1 MIRSNFRG
9 TREISGDFRAQTAA
23 NRLGAQR
30 IEALVAQY
38 GAATLAHYLDELLRY
53 TERRTR
59 AAFAEFPDGRFA
71 ADMLMDGDGVTDEPV
86 KLAATVTIEQGRV
99 SVDLTGC
106 DDQRKSPTNATSSQ
120 TYSGVVYV
128 LKCLIDPDIPVNDG
142 FYRLIDIRSR
152 PGSVVHAQHPAAVA
166 AGWEIAMQLC
176 DLLFKALAPALP
188 DRVVAGTKGCVC
200 NIAFGGVNPATGEYF
215 TYYETIA
222 GGYGATLT
230 TDGMDAV
237 QAHFQN
243 TENAPVEETE
253 ANYPVRILCYALI
266 ENSEGGGRHRGGL
279 GVRRDYTFPG
289 HEPSFSI
296 LSDKAKYAPWGLFGG
311 GSARPA
317 KYILNPDTKAA
328 RELPSKITFQL
339 GARRRGERADAGR
352 EGGPPLPFER
362 DPSLVAADVAQGK
375 ISAKRARAVYG
386 VVVDPATQALD
397 APATAKARAR
407 TVPMRARAKTP
418 GRPTNATRGKV
429 ISVTAW
435 RVGIDIGG
443 TFTDAALVDS
453 ETGQVRVVKVL
464 TTPEDPARGFMTAL
478 ERGLAECG
486 AGGRDVAAVVHAT
499 TVATNAIIEGKT
511 ARVGMLVTRGFRD
524 ILEIGRQIRSRLYDV
539 HLQKP
544 APLVPRRWSLEV
556 SERLDAEGRVLEPL
570 DVGEVRA
577 AVRRL
582 RDERVEAVVICF
594 LHSYLNPAHER
605 AAAAIVREEMPDTWL
620 SVSSEVCPE
629 FREYLR
635 GSTAA
640 VNAAVMPIV
649 SRYIDA
655 LESRLAA
662 LGATAPFYV
671 MQSNGGVMTSASAKE
686 RPVYMVE
693 SGPAAGVIAAGA
705 VAAPYRYAN
714 VLSFDM
720 GGTTAKVGLIQDGR
734 LRLSTEMEVGAQAV
748 TPLGEGRGGGYP
760 VRTPVIDL
768 VEVGAGG
775 GSEAWIDA
783 GGALRVGPRSAGAR
797 PGPACYGLGGA
808 TPTITDA
815 NLALGRLDPA
825 FFLGGEMTLDAGA
838 ARRAIASGWPRP
850 SASIRSPRPAASW
863 RSPTPT

>member
-1 MIRSNFRG
+1 M
-9 TREISGDFRAQTAA
+9 
-23 NRLGAQR
+23 
-30 IEALVAQY
+30 
-38 GAATLAHYLDELLRY
+38 
-53 TERRTR
+53 
-59 AAFAEFPDGRFA
+59 
-71 ADMLMDGDGVTDEPV
+71 
-86 KLAATVTIEQGRV
+86 
-99 SVDLTGC
+99 TG
-106 DDQRKSPTNATSSQ
+106 
-120 TYSGVVYV
+120 
-128 LKCLIDPDIPVNDG
+128 
-142 FYRLIDIRSR
+142 
-152 PGSVVHAQHPAAVA
+152 
-166 AGWEIAMQLC
+166 
-176 DLLFKALAPALP
+176 
-188 DRVVAGTKGCVC
+188 
-200 NIAFGGVNPATGEYF
+200 
-215 TYYETIA
+215 
-222 GGYGATLT
+222 
-230 TDGMDAV
+230 
-237 QAHFQN
+237 
-243 TENAPVEETE
+243 
-253 ANYPVRILCYALI
+253 
-266 ENSEGGGRHRGGL
+266 
-279 GVRRDYTFPG
+279 
-289 HEPSFSI
+289 
-296 LSDKAKYAPWGLFGG
+296 
-311 GSARPA
+311 
-317 KYILNPDTKAA
+317 
-328 RELPSKITFQL
+328 
-339 GARRRGERADAGR
+339 
-352 EGGPPLPFER
+352 
-362 DPSLVAADVAQGK
+362 
-375 ISAKRARAVYG
+375 
-386 VVVDPATQALD
+386 
-397 APATAKARAR
+397 
-407 TVPMRARAKTP
+407 
-418 GRPTNATRGKV
+418 
-429 ISVTAW
+429 W

-443 TFTDAALVDS
+443 TFTDAALVDG

-464 TTPEDPARGFMTAL
+464 TTPEDPALGFMAAL

-556 SERLDAEGRVLEPL
+556 GERLDADGAVLEPL
-570 DVGEVRA
+570 DEREVRA

-582 RDERVEAVVICF
+582 RAEAVEAVVICF
-594 LHSYLNPAHER
+594 LHSYLNPVHER
-605 AAAAIVREEMPDTWL
+605 AAAAIVRKEMPEAWL

-649 SRYIDA
+649 SRYVDA

-797 PGPACYGLGGA
+797 PGPACYGLGGT

-815 NLALGRLDPA
+815 NLVLGRLDPA
-825 FFLGGEMTLDAGA
+825 FFLGGEMRLDAGA
-838 ARRAIASGWPRP
+838 ARRAVASQVAGPLGLDPLAAAGGIVEIANAHMIGAMRLVSVQRGYDPRDFVLVAFGGAGPLHANALARELGIPTVLVPPSPGIASALGMLATDIRHEFVATRRLRLDGLAPAALDALFADFVAEGEARLDRDGVAPAERRVLRSADLRYHGQSFELPVTVPPGPLAASDMERLREDFHAMHERAYGYAAPEDPVELVNVRLAAIGVTPKPRRAALAEGGPSAAPALKGRRDVWFAETAGFRPTQVLDRGKLLRGNVIDGPAIVEEPDASTLVHPGWMATVDAHGNLALRP
-850 SASIRSPRPAASW
+850 SPRAGGPAG
-863 RSPTPT
+863 

>member
-1 MIRSNFRG
+1 M
-9 TREISGDFRAQTAA
+9 
-23 NRLGAQR
+23 
-30 IEALVAQY
+30 
-38 GAATLAHYLDELLRY
+38 
-53 TERRTR
+53 
-59 AAFAEFPDGRFA
+59 
-71 ADMLMDGDGVTDEPV
+71 
-86 KLAATVTIEQGRV
+86 
-99 SVDLTGC
+99 
-106 DDQRKSPTNATSSQ
+106 
-120 TYSGVVYV
+120 
-128 LKCLIDPDIPVNDG
+128 
-142 FYRLIDIRSR
+142 
-152 PGSVVHAQHPAAVA
+152 
-166 AGWEIAMQLC
+166 
-176 DLLFKALAPALP
+176 
-188 DRVVAGTKGCVC
+188 
-200 NIAFGGVNPATGEYF
+200 
-215 TYYETIA
+215 
-222 GGYGATLT
+222 
-230 TDGMDAV
+230 
-237 QAHFQN
+237 
-243 TENAPVEETE
+243 
-253 ANYPVRILCYALI
+253 
-266 ENSEGGGRHRGGL
+266 
-279 GVRRDYTFPG
+279 
-289 HEPSFSI
+289 
-296 LSDKAKYAPWGLFGG
+296 
-311 GSARPA
+311 
-317 KYILNPDTKAA
+317 
-328 RELPSKITFQL
+328 
-339 GARRRGERADAGR
+339 
-352 EGGPPLPFER
+352 
-362 DPSLVAADVAQGK
+362 
-375 ISAKRARAVYG
+375 
-386 VVVDPATQALD
+386 
-397 APATAKARAR
+397 
-407 TVPMRARAKTP
+407 
-418 GRPTNATRGKV
+418 
-429 ISVTAW
+429 TAW

-443 TFTDAALVDS
+443 TFTDAALVDG

-464 TTPEDPARGFMTAL
+464 TTPEDPAKGFMTAL

-556 SERLDAEGRVLEPL
+556 GERLDAEGRVLEPL

-605 AAAAIVREEMPDTWL
+605 AAAAIVREEMPDVWL

-649 SRYIDA
+649 SRYVDA

-797 PGPACYGLGGA
+797 PGPGVLRPGRRHPDHHRREPGAGPARPGVLPGRRDDARRRRGPPRHRPAGGRAPRPRSARRGQRHRGDRQRPHDRRDAPRLGAARLRSARLRARRLRRRRAPARQRAGA
-808 TPTITDA
+808 RARHSHRAGAAEPGHR
-815 NLALGRLDPA
+815 LGDRHARDRHPPRVRRHA
-825 FFLGGEMTLDAGA
+825 AAA
-838 ARRAIASGWPRP
+838 ARRARARGAGRALRRLRRGGRSAPRR
-850 SASIRSPRPAASW
+850 ATGC
-863 RSPTPT
+863 RSPTGACSEAPTSAITASRSSCR

>member
-1 MIRSNFRG
+1 M
-9 TREISGDFRAQTAA
+9 
-23 NRLGAQR
+23 
-30 IEALVAQY
+30 
-38 GAATLAHYLDELLRY
+38 
-53 TERRTR
+53 
-59 AAFAEFPDGRFA
+59 
-71 ADMLMDGDGVTDEPV
+71 
-86 KLAATVTIEQGRV
+86 
-99 SVDLTGC
+99 
-106 DDQRKSPTNATSSQ
+106 
-120 TYSGVVYV
+120 
-128 LKCLIDPDIPVNDG
+128 
-142 FYRLIDIRSR
+142 
-152 PGSVVHAQHPAAVA
+152 
-166 AGWEIAMQLC
+166 
-176 DLLFKALAPALP
+176 
-188 DRVVAGTKGCVC
+188 
-200 NIAFGGVNPATGEYF
+200 
-215 TYYETIA
+215 
-222 GGYGATLT
+222 T
-230 TDGMDAV
+230 T
-237 QAHFQN
+237 
-243 TENAPVEETE
+243 
-253 ANYPVRILCYALI
+253 
-266 ENSEGGGRHRGGL
+266 
-279 GVRRDYTFPG
+279 
-289 HEPSFSI
+289 
-296 LSDKAKYAPWGLFGG
+296 
-311 GSARPA
+311 
-317 KYILNPDTKAA
+317 
-328 RELPSKITFQL
+328 
-339 GARRRGERADAGR
+339 
-352 EGGPPLPFER
+352 
-362 DPSLVAADVAQGK
+362 
-375 ISAKRARAVYG
+375 
-386 VVVDPATQALD
+386 
-397 APATAKARAR
+397 
-407 TVPMRARAKTP
+407 
-418 GRPTNATRGKV
+418 
-429 ISVTAW
+429 W

-443 TFTDAALVDS
+443 TFTDAALVDG

-464 TTPEDPARGFMTAL
+464 TTPEDPARGFMGAL

-499 TVATNAIIEGKT
+499 TVATNAIIEGKI

-556 SERLDAEGRVLEPL
+556 GERLDAEGRVLEPL
-570 DVGEVRA
+570 DAGEVRA
-577 AVRRL
+577 ALRRL
-582 RDERVEAVVICF
+582 RAEGVEAVVICF

-605 AAAAIVREEMPDTWL
+605 AAAAIVREEMPEAWL

-649 SRYIDA
+649 SRYVDA

-705 VAAPYRYAN
+705 VAAPYNYPN

-815 NLALGRLDPA
+815 NLALGRLDPS
-825 FFLGGEMTLDAGA
+825 FFLGGEMTLDAAA
-838 ARRAIASGWPRP
+838 ARRAIAQRVAAPLALDPLAAASGIVEIANAHMIGAMRLVSVQRGYDPRDFVLVAFGGAGPLHANALARELGIPTVLVPPSPGIASAVGMLVTDIRHEFVATRRLRLDGLAPAVLEALFADFVREGEARLTRDGVPLADRRMLRSADLRYHGQSFELPVTVPAGPLSAADVERLREQFHAMHERAYGYAAPDDPVELVNVRLAAVGVTPKPRRAPLPEGGPAATPALKGRRDIWFAEAGGFCPTLVLDRRKLLRGNVIDGPAIIEEHDASTLVHPGWTATVDEHGNLVLRP
-850 SASIRSPRPAASW
+850 S
-863 RSPTPT
+863 